1 MWRFLRKLKLELSYD
16 PAVMFLVIYLDKT
29 VIQTDTCIP
38 VFTAAPFA
46 TARTWKQA
54 GCPSADEWIQKMWYA
69 LGIHPE
75 KTITERHMYPS
86 VHCSASLQQP
96 GHGSNLDVRQQM
108 NGYRNRGTYIQ
119 WNITQLSKRMHLSQV
134 SPNEVD
140 EARAY

>member
-1 MWRFLRKLKLELSYD
+1 VVRPLWRPVWRFLRKLKLELSYD

-86 VHCSASLQQP
+86 VHCSAVY
-96 GHGSNLDVRQQM
+96 N
-108 NGYRNRGTYIQ
+108 
-119 WNITQLSKRMHLSQV
+119 SQDMEATWMSV
-134 SPNEVD
+134 S
-140 EARAY
+140 R